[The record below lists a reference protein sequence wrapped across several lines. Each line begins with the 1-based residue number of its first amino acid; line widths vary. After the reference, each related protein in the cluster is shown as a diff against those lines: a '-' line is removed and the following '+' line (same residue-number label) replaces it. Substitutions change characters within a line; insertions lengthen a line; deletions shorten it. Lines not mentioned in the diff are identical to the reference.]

1 MQRAQGQHENLH
13 WHSWRL
19 ILLRQPSR
27 VGFPTAWASPASS
40 TCRPN
45 GPASTKC
52 LAFPPNSRAFEPRLF
67 ELKSLFPGNG
77 ISWTETKAPKQARKF
92 EDAFAETGPRKEAGQ
107 FGASAE
113 NREISVS
120 VGVRGGPGRTRT
132 VNQIVMKWS
141 RRSPSAAWLGA
152 YATAPGDFFGH
163 SADTKTHPQTSAC
176 ASITSA

>member
-1 MQRAQGQHENLH
+1 MLIACWLYVVTLSTLAQ
-13 WHSWRL
+13 
-19 ILLRQPSR
+19 
-27 VGFPTAWASPASS
+27 S

-120 VGVRGGPGRTRT
+120 VGVRGGLGRTRT
-132 VNQIVMKWS
+132 SHQAVMRQWPAIARPNHKEI
-141 RRSPSAAWLGA
+141 
-152 YATAPGDFFGH
+152 
-163 SADTKTHPQTSAC
+163 
-176 ASITSA
+176 SIR

>member
-1 MQRAQGQHENLH
+1 VLIACWLYVVTLSTLAQ
-13 WHSWRL
+13 
-19 ILLRQPSR
+19 
-27 VGFPTAWASPASS
+27 S

-77 ISWTETKAPKQARKF
+77 ISWTEIKAPKQARKF

-120 VGVRGGPGRTRT
+120 VGVRGGAERTRT
-132 VNQIVMKWS
+132 ACQARSRYRTGLSRVIPPRQFCDQMSLSDNIIQKGLACGRHWS
-141 RRSPSAAWLGA
+141 GTVR
-152 YATAPGDFFGH
+152 
-163 SADTKTHPQTSAC
+163 
-176 ASITSA
+176 